1 MSTSERSSLLG
12 MLGTNGCTSGFKAE
26 PIPDELLEQVLAA
39 ACQTS
44 SPWNLL
50 PSQFVV
56 VRSQAARARVLSHC
70 PDAGSV
76 GTAPVLLVALG
87 DPGAW
92 KRAPERVAE
101 MVRAGLLEKSEEA
114 IELERIRRLWSS
126 TGAARILAIART
138 HAALQQLWLAAR
150 ASEIGVCWAPEFDA
164 GELSRAL
171 HIPESLIVVG
181 VLGLGYCRRR
191 VTLPGPALSR
201 MVFCDAYGLPMG
213 QVTPGNALPGE
224 GGDHGAK

>member
-1 MSTSERSSLLG
+1 MLESERSSLLG
-12 MLGTNGCTSGFKAE
+12 MLGTNGCTTGFKPE
-26 PIPDELLEQVLAA
+26 PVPDELLEQVLSA

-56 VRSQAARARVLSHC
+56 VRSDAARARVLSHC

-76 GTAPVLLVALG
+76 ATAPVLLVALG

-92 KRAPERVAE
+92 KRAPERLGE

-114 IELERIRRLWSS
+114 AELERIRRLWSS

-138 HAALQQLWLAAR
+138 HAALQQLWMAAR
-150 ASEIGVCWAPEFDA
+150 ASEIGVCWVPEFDA
-164 GELSRAL
+164 GEVSRAL

-181 VLGLGYCRRR
+181 VLGLGYCRGR
-191 VTLPGPALSR
+191 VDLPGPALSR
-201 MVFCDAYGLPMG
+201 MVFFDAYGLPRG
-213 QVTPGNALPGE
+213 HGSPGVTVAGE
-224 GGDHGAK
+224 GGGHGGE